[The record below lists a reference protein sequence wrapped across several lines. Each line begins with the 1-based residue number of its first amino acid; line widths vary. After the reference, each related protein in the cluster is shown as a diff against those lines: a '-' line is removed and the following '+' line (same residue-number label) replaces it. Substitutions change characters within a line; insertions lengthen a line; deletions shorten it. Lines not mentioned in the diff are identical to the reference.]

1 MSMILLQSATN
12 AVVNE
17 GLIMSISTIVGKL
30 GVTGLLAF
38 AIWYLDRRHRS
49 LEDKRNKEKDAAEK
63 KYDEITKRYDGEIRE
78 LDAKYDQKIENLTN
92 ELIVMNRKQSE
103 VIEKNN
109 GILLSL
115 EGSINR
121 LSDKLN

>member
-1 MSMILLQSATN
+1 MILLQSVANT
-12 AVVNE
+12 AVNE

-49 LEDKRNKEKDAAEK
+49 LEDKRDKEKNAAEK

>member
-1 MSMILLQSATN
+1 MNMILLQSVANT
-12 AVVNE
+12 AVNE

-49 LEDKRNKEKDAAEK
+49 LEDKRDKEKDAAEK

-92 ELIVMNRKQSE
+92 E
-103 VIEKNN
+103 
-109 GILLSL
+109 
-115 EGSINR
+115 
-121 LSDKLN
+121 

>member
-1 MSMILLQSATN
+1 MNMILLQSTANAAT
-12 AVVNE
+12 NE

-38 AIWYLDRRHRS
+38 AIWYLDRRHRL
-49 LEDKRNKEKDAAEK
+49 LEDKRDKELDAAEK
-63 KYDEITKRYDGEIRE
+63 KYDEITKRYDDEIRE

-92 ELIVMNRKQSE
+92 ELIVMSRKQSE

>member
-1 MSMILLQSATN
+1 MNMILLQS
-12 AVVNE
+12 VVNE
-17 GLIMSISTIVGKL
+17 GLIISISTIVGKL

-38 AIWYLDRRHRS
+38 AIWYLDRRHKS
-49 LEDKRNKEKDAAEK
+49 LEDKRDKERDNAEK
-63 KYDEITKRYDGEIRE
+63 KYNEIIKRYDSEIRE

-92 ELIVMNRKQSE
+92 ELMVMNRKQSE
-103 VIEKNN
+103 IIEKNS